1 MRIQLSWI
9 LPTCELPVAIGTA
22 GLYDVLFQVH
32 AHHTISQCLECPH
45 AAIVCVCDAEA
56 TACLADVPL
65 IWYILWLQ
73 RGKVAA
79 DGDASEEGEL

>member
-1 MRIQLSWI
+1 MSFSRVMHITPSASVLSVRMQ
-9 LPTCELPVAIGTA
+9 PSCASA
-22 GLYDVLFQVH
+22 G
-32 AHHTISQCLECPH
+32 
-45 AAIVCVCDAEA
+45 CDAEA

-73 RGKVAA
+73 KGKGAA